1 VNIAVRASGYG
12 QRMQIFKRYT
22 IDELASE
29 LVRRR
34 APESNNG
41 RTLRARWRD
50 HRFYVALG
58 RAKDEQLTP
67 AVLRASGRNP

>member
-1 VNIAVRASGYG
+1 
-12 QRMQIFKRYT
+12 MQIFKLKRYT

-34 APESNNG
+34 TPEGGKRGS
-41 RTLRARWRD
+41 LRARWRD

-58 RAKDEQLTP
+58 RATDEQLTP